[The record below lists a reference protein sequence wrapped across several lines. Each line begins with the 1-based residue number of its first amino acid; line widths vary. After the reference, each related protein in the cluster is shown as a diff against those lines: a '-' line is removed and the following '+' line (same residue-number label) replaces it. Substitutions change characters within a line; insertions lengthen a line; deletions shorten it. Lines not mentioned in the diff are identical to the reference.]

1 MTENAL
7 AKRFTASSLLRFAF
21 PNIVMMIFLSMYT
34 IVDGMFV
41 SRMVGTLALSSL
53 NMSWPLLSVELALAI
68 MLATGGSAIIA
79 RKQGEGKAQE
89 AREDFT
95 FFLTAGVVI
104 GAVYAAVSLL
114 FLEPILE
121 ALGTSPAQMPYCLDY
136 TRISLYFAPAMF
148 LQTMFQSYFVT
159 AGKPTLGLCVT
170 ISGGIGN
177 VVMDYVLM
185 GPAQVGVGGAAIA
198 TGISYM
204 IPAVFG
210 LLYFWRVRTGTLYL
224 VPFPPRW
231 KMLRQACGNGTS
243 EMVTN
248 VANAITTFLFNIL
261 FMRYWAED
269 GVASITMILYFQ
281 FMFSAA
287 FMGFSMGV
295 SAVISYQYGAADW
308 EQLHHIVKI
317 CIRFILACSLGMF
330 IL

>member
-104 GAVYAAVSLL
+104 GAVYAALGLL

-159 AGKPTLGLCVT
+159 AGKPALGLCVT
-170 ISGGIGN
+170 RSSDLN
-177 VVMDYVLM
+177 
-185 GPAQVGVGGAAIA
+185 
-198 TGISYM
+198 T
-204 IPAVFG
+204 
-210 LLYFWRVRTGTLYL
+210 
-224 VPFPPRW
+224 
-231 KMLRQACGNGTS
+231 K
-243 EMVTN
+243 
-248 VANAITTFLFNIL
+248 
-261 FMRYWAED
+261 
-269 GVASITMILYFQ
+269 
-281 FMFSAA
+281 
-287 FMGFSMGV
+287 
-295 SAVISYQYGAADW
+295 
-308 EQLHHIVKI
+308 
-317 CIRFILACSLGMF
+317 
-330 IL
+330 